1 MLEANPIHIWKLQ
14 TKANLFQHV
23 SNFVLPFC
31 VFYRPDKNDVIKLF
45 ILNNSKSKTGRMFIL
60 HTFINSCTFC
70 QSFSLTTLILCTFQT
85 RTIFQLLVSKV
96 HSANQSNFKLSQ
108 VGDFI
113 MPSQSWKRQLKR
125 LTTAV
130 LISWSVFCKSGFRR
144 ILQRWRHNVFFI
156 NSWPCLLR
164 EGLIFRT
171 HITFNQFYCFAKFQC
186 HSSKKTELT
195 RLRFYLFRHT
205 LQI

>member
-1 MLEANPIHIWKLQ
+1 MLEANPIHIWKAQ

-23 SNFVLPFC
+23 SNFVLPFYA
-31 VFYRPDKNDVIKLF
+31 FYRPDKNDVIKLF

-70 QSFSLTTLILCTFQT
+70 QSFSLTTLLLCTFQT

-96 HSANQSNFKLSQ
+96 HSANQSNFKLSRL
-108 VGDFI
+108 GDFI

-130 LISWSVFCKSGFRR
+130 FISWSVFCKSGFKR
-144 ILQRWRHNVFFI
+144 ILQRWRQKNFSLIPGLAYFVKGSYFAHALHLISSIVLQSFNVI
-156 NSWPCLLR
+156 R
-164 EGLIFRT
+164 R
-171 HITFNQFYCFAKFQC
+171 
-186 HSSKKTELT
+186 KK
-195 RLRFYLFRHT
+195 
-205 LQI
+205 QN